1 MPNAGLPAR
10 APMHSPPHAGRIV
23 RQDCIEA
30 LGLTIG
36 EAAEALGVTR
46 QTLDRL
52 VNERGGISPEMT
64 LRLAKAVGG
73 TPDLWLRLQATHDL
87 AEARKRGADESA
99 KRQGVL
105 VSSAPARS

>member
-1 MPNAGLPAR
+1 MSKESLPVE
-10 APMHSPPHAGRIV
+10 APMHTPPHPGRIV

-52 VNERGGISPEMT
+52 VNERGGISPEMA
-64 LRLAKAVGG
+64 LRLAKAFGSS
-73 TPDLWLRLQATHDL
+73 PEMWMRLQAAHDVAETRKLKAEEL
-87 AEARKRGADESA
+87 AAIRRVERVEE
-99 KRQGVL
+99 
-105 VSSAPARS
+105 PA

>member
-1 MPNAGLPAR
+1 MKDAMPAVEG
-10 APMHSPPHAGRIV
+10 PMHSPPHPGRIV

-52 VNERGGISPEMT
+52 VNERGGISPEMA
-64 LRLAKAVGG
+64 LRLAKAFGG
-73 TPDLWLRLQATHDL
+73 SPDLWLSLQASFDL
-87 AEARKRGADESA
+87 AEARKHMAEDLATIRRVDRA
-99 KRQGVL
+99 KE
-105 VSSAPARS
+105 PA

>member
-1 MPNAGLPAR
+1 
-10 APMHSPPHAGRIV
+10 MHTPPDPGRIV

-52 VNERGGISPEMT
+52 VNERGGISPEMA
-64 LRLAKAVGG
+64 LRLAKAFGG
-73 TPDLWLRLQATHDL
+73 TPEMWMRLQATFDL
-87 AEARKRGADESA
+87 SETRKHKAKELGAICRVARA
-99 KRQGVL
+99 KE
-105 VSSAPARS
+105 PA

>member
-52 VNERGGISPEMT
+52 VNERGGVSAEMA
-64 LRLAKAVGG
+64 LHLAKAFGG
-73 TPDLWLRLQATHDL
+73 SPELWMRLQTAFDL
-87 AEARKRGADESA
+87 AEARKRTAEELA
-99 KRQGVL
+99 AVRRVER
-105 VSSAPARS
+105 VEEPA

>member
-1 MPNAGLPAR
+1 MTETSLPVEGLVR
-10 APMHSPPHAGRIV
+10 SPPHPGRIV

-52 VNERGGISPEMT
+52 VNERGGISPEMA
-64 LRLAKAVGG
+64 LRLA
-73 TPDLWLRLQATHDL
+73 Q
-87 AEARKRGADESA
+87 DENAS
-99 KRQGVL
+99 
-105 VSSAPARS
+105 RSQ

>member
-1 MPNAGLPAR
+1 MTKESLPVEG
-10 APMHSPPHAGRIV
+10 PMLNPPHPGRIV

-52 VNERGGISPEMT
+52 VNERGGISPEMA
-64 LRLAKAVGG
+64 LRLAQAFGS
-73 TPDLWLRLQATHDL
+73 TPEMWMRLQAAFDL
-87 AEARKRGADESA
+87 AETRKHKA
-99 KRQGVL
+99 KDLAAIRRVER
-105 VSSAPARS
+105 VKEPA